1 MSKWLKNIL
10 GVAILGVLLWYLVR
24 HWEQLEALFNLT
36 FLQLVTIYVLYF
48 LVMLNITL
56 AVQYLLKGLGVR
68 TRFWDMLWL
77 HNAALL
83 LNYVPMKFGT
93 LFRANYLKRHY
104 GLRYTHFATFFLYIT
119 FLMTAMA
126 AIIGLSVLVLFYG
139 LGEYESKILAVV
151 FLASIGGSLLFIFV
165 PLPVPRGE
173 GWFSTMLRN
182 FLTGRSQI
190 SKEKKALVISL
201 LYLVANFFLTAVR
214 IGIIYHCISQ
224 KVHPGGYV
232 ILGALGFV
240 ALFIALTPGS
250 LGVKELVLSFGAV
263 ALGVPFEVGLLAAM
277 IDRAITF
284 SYAFVLGG
292 SCTVWLWHKS
302 PADFKKT
309 ETASATEC

>member
-10 GVAILGVLLWYLVR
+10 GVVILGVLLWYLVR

-36 FLQLVTIYVLYF
+36 FLQLSTIYVLYF

-119 FLMTAMA
+119 FLMTATA

-173 GWFSTMLRN
+173 GWFSTILRN

-224 KVHPGGYV
+224 KIHPGGYV

>member
-10 GVAILGVLLWYLVR
+10 GVVILGVLLWYLVR

-36 FLQLVTIYVLYF
+36 FLQLATIYVLYF

-119 FLMTAMA
+119 FLMTATA

-139 LGEYESKILAVV
+139 LGEYENKILAVV
-151 FLASIGGSLLFIFV
+151 FLASIVGSLLFIFV
-165 PLPVPRGE
+165 PLPVPCGQ

-182 FLTGRSQI
+182 FLTGRSRI
-190 SKEKKALVISL
+190 SKAKKALAISL

-214 IGIIYHCISQ
+214 LGIIYHCISQ

-263 ALGVPFEVGLLAAM
+263 VLGVPFEVGLLAAM

-292 SCTVWLWHKS
+292 GCTVWLWHKS
-302 PADFKKT
+302 PVDFKKT

>member
-1 MSKWLKNIL
+1 
-10 GVAILGVLLWYLVR
+10 
-24 HWEQLEALFNLT
+24 
-36 FLQLVTIYVLYF
+36 
-48 LVMLNITL
+48 
-56 AVQYLLKGLGVR
+56 
-68 TRFWDMLWL
+68 
-77 HNAALL
+77 
-83 LNYVPMKFGT
+83 
-93 LFRANYLKRHY
+93 
-104 GLRYTHFATFFLYIT
+104 
-119 FLMTAMA
+119 
-126 AIIGLSVLVLFYG
+126 
-139 LGEYESKILAVV
+139 
-151 FLASIGGSLLFIFV
+151 
-165 PLPVPRGE
+165 
-173 GWFSTMLRN
+173 MLRN

-284 SYAFVLGG
+284 SYAFVFGG